1 MAFVPLRR
9 QAILL
14 YLFHLGFLV
23 PKTPN
28 RVNEGNGVT
37 LAKAVEAKKFSG
49 TPGQIRQQRIE
60 RVGAIVISALFAVWM
75 LVNLIKAPEQFAQ
88 VAISGLRNGL
98 IYALIA
104 LGYTLVYGIIE
115 LINFAHGDLF
125 MLSAVFSSFFI
136 TYWMG
141 AEESNGYGWFAF
153 GLCLIAVMVFGAV
166 INVLIERLAY
176 RRLRHAPRLAPLIT
190 AVGMSF
196 LLNFVGLKWNGST
209 PRQWPTVIPSGDIY
223 IGGISISLIT
233 IWLFLIGFPVLLGL
247 NFLVTKTKQG
257 KAMRATS
264 QDRDASTLMGIN
276 VNKTIAFTFGL
287 GGAMAGVAG
296 LLYQQS
302 IGTTSYNLGFQLG
315 LIAFTSAVL
324 GGIGNLWG
332 AVVGGLLI
340 GLIQGLNDG
349 LPFGFGQAWS
359 QSVVFT
365 ILIII
370 LVFKPAGLLGKSVTE
385 KV

>member
-1 MAFVPLRR
+1 VSSDVA
-9 QAILL
+9 
-14 YLFHLGFLV
+14 
-23 PKTPN
+23 
-28 RVNEGNGVT
+28 
-37 LAKAVEAKKFSG
+37 AKKFSG
-49 TPGQIRQQRIE
+49 TRGQIRRRRIE
-60 RVGAIVISALFAVWM
+60 QIGAITISFVIGIWM
-75 LVNLIKAPEQFAQ
+75 LVNLIDSPDQFAQ
-88 VAISGLRNGL
+88 SAIAGLRNGL

-136 TYWMG
+136 TYWIG
-141 AEESNGYGWFAF
+141 ADQSNAFGWFTFVLA
-153 GLCLIAVMVFGAV
+153 LLAVMVFGAV

-176 RRLRHAPRLAPLIT
+176 RKLRNAPRLSALVA

-196 LLNFVGLKWNGST
+196 LLQFIGLKWNGST

-223 IGGISISLIT
+223 IGEVRISMIT
-233 IWLFLIGFPVLLGL
+233 IWLFLIGLPLLIAL
-247 NFLVTKTKQG
+247 NYLVTNTKQG

-264 QDRDASTLMGIN
+264 QDKDASTLMGIN
-276 VNKTIAFTFGL
+276 VNKTIAFTFAL
-287 GGAMAGVAG
+287 GGAMAGAAG

-302 IGTTSYNLGFQLG
+302 IGTTNYNLGFQLG

-332 AVVGGLLI
+332 AVIGGLLI

-349 LPFGFGQAWS
+349 LPFAFGQAWS
-359 QSVVFT
+359 QTLVFS

-370 LVFKPAGLLGKSVTE
+370 LVFKPAGLLGQATTE

>member
-1 MAFVPLRR
+1 
-9 QAILL
+9 
-14 YLFHLGFLV
+14 
-23 PKTPN
+23 
-28 RVNEGNGVT
+28 
-37 LAKAVEAKKFSG
+37 
-49 TPGQIRQQRIE
+49 
-60 RVGAIVISALFAVWM
+60 
-75 LVNLIKAPEQFAQ
+75 
-88 VAISGLRNGL
+88 
-98 IYALIA
+98 
-104 LGYTLVYGIIE
+104 
-115 LINFAHGDLF
+115 

-136 TYWMG
+136 TFWMG

-166 INVLIERLAY
+166 VNVLIERLAY

-209 PRQWPTVIPSGDIY
+209 PRQWPTVIPSSDIY
-223 IGGISISLIT
+223 IGEVRINMVT
-233 IWLFLIGFPVLLGL
+233 IWLFLIGFPLLLAL
-247 NFLVTKTKQG
+247 NYLVTNTKQG

-276 VNKTIAFTFGL
+276 VNKTIAFTFAL
-287 GGAMAGVAG
+287 GGAMAGAAG

-349 LPFGFGQAWS
+349 LPYAFGQAWS

>member
-1 MAFVPLRR
+1 
-9 QAILL
+9 
-14 YLFHLGFLV
+14 
-23 PKTPN
+23 
-28 RVNEGNGVT
+28 
-37 LAKAVEAKKFSG
+37 
-49 TPGQIRQQRIE
+49 
-60 RVGAIVISALFAVWM
+60 
-75 LVNLIKAPEQFAQ
+75 
-88 VAISGLRNGL
+88 
-98 IYALIA
+98 
-104 LGYTLVYGIIE
+104 
-115 LINFAHGDLF
+115 
-125 MLSAVFSSFFI
+125 
-136 TYWMG
+136 MG

-153 GLCLIAVMVFGAV
+153 GLCLIAVIVFGAV

-209 PRQWPTVIPSGDIY
+209 PRQWPTVIPSGDIH

-349 LPFGFGQAWS
+349 LPYGFGQAWS
-359 QSVVFT
+359 QTVVFT

>member
-1 MAFVPLRR
+1 L
-9 QAILL
+9 
-14 YLFHLGFLV
+14 
-23 PKTPN
+23 
-28 RVNEGNGVT
+28 
-37 LAKAVEAKKFSG
+37 
-49 TPGQIRQQRIE
+49 
-60 RVGAIVISALFAVWM
+60 
-75 LVNLIKAPEQFAQ
+75 
-88 VAISGLRNGL
+88 
-98 IYALIA
+98 YALIA

-125 MLSAVFSSFFI
+125 MLSAVFSSYFI
-136 TYWMG
+136 TVWFKQD
-141 AEESNGYGWFAF
+141 ESNPAGWLTFIS
-153 GLCLIAVMVFGAV
+153 CLFAVMAFGAV

-176 RRLRHAPRLAPLIT
+176 RRLRNAPKLAPLIT

-196 LLNFVGLKWNGST
+196 LLNFIGLKWNGST
-209 PRQWPTVIPSGDIY
+209 PRQWPTVIPDNEIV
-223 IGGISISLIT
+223 IGGVEISMIT
-233 IWLFLIGFPVLLGL
+233 ILLFVVGIPLLLGL
-247 NFLVTKTKQG
+247 NYIVNETKNG
-257 KAMRATS
+257 KAMRATA
-264 QDRDASTLMGIN
+264 QDKDAATLMGIN
-276 VNKTIAFTFGL
+276 VNKTIAFTFAI
-287 GGAMAGVAG
+287 GGAMAGAAG

-332 AVVGGLLI
+332 AVVGALLI

-349 LPFGFGQAWS
+349 LPIAFGQQWS

-370 LVFKPAGLLGKSVTE
+370 LVFKPAGLLGKVTTE

>member
-1 MAFVPLRR
+1 M
-9 QAILL
+9 
-14 YLFHLGFLV
+14 
-23 PKTPN
+23 
-28 RVNEGNGVT
+28 
-37 LAKAVEAKKFSG
+37 AKAAVETKFTG
-49 TPGQIRQQRIE
+49 TPGQIRRQRIE
-60 RVGAIVISALFAVWM
+60 RIGAIAISFIAAFWM
-75 LVNLIKAPEQFAQ
+75 LINIIQSPDQFAQ
-88 VAISGLRNGL
+88 SAIAGLRNGL
-98 IYALIA
+98 IYAMIA

-136 TYWMG
+136 TYWLG
-141 AEESNGYGWFAF
+141 ADQSNGYGWFAF
-153 GLCLIAVMVFGAV
+153 GLCLIAVMIFGAV
-166 INVLIERLAY
+166 INVLIERFAY

-196 LLNFVGLKWNGST
+196 LLNFIGLKWNGST
-209 PRQWPTVIPSGDIY
+209 PRQWPTVIPNSDIY
-223 IGGISISLIT
+223 IGEIRISMTT
-233 IWLFLIGFPVLLGL
+233 IWLFLIGFPLLVGL
-247 NFLVTKTKQG
+247 NYLVTSTKQG

-276 VNKTIAFTFGL
+276 VNKTIAFTFAL
-287 GGAMAGVAG
+287 GGAMAGAAG

-302 IGTTSYNLGFQLG
+302 IGTTNYNLGFQLG

-332 AVVGGLLI
+332 AVLGGLLI

-349 LPFGFGQAWS
+349 LPIAFGQQWS

-370 LVFKPAGLLGKSVTE
+370 LVFKPAGLLGKAVTE

>member
-1 MAFVPLRR
+1 M
-9 QAILL
+9 
-14 YLFHLGFLV
+14 LG
-23 PKTPN
+23 
-28 RVNEGNGVT
+28 
-37 LAKAVEAKKFSG
+37 
-49 TPGQIRQQRIE
+49 
-60 RVGAIVISALFAVWM
+60 
-75 LVNLIKAPEQFAQ
+75 
-88 VAISGLRNGL
+88 
-98 IYALIA
+98 
-104 LGYTLVYGIIE
+104 
-115 LINFAHGDLF
+115 
-125 MLSAVFSSFFI
+125 AVFSSFFI
-136 TYWMG
+136 TFWMG

-153 GLCLIAVMVFGAV
+153 GLCLIAVMIFGAV

-196 LLNFVGLKWNGST
+196 LLNFIGLKWNGST
-209 PRQWPTVIPSGDIY
+209 PRQWPTVIPSSDIY
-223 IGGISISLIT
+223 IGDVRINLVT
-233 IWLFLIGFPVLLGL
+233 IWLFLIGFPLLLAL
-247 NFLVTKTKQG
+247 NYLVTNTKQG

-276 VNKTIAFTFGL
+276 VNKTIAFTFAL
-287 GGAMAGVAG
+287 GGAMAGAAG

-302 IGTTSYNLGFQLG
+302 VGTTSYNLGFQLG

-349 LPFGFGQAWS
+349 LPYAFGQAWS